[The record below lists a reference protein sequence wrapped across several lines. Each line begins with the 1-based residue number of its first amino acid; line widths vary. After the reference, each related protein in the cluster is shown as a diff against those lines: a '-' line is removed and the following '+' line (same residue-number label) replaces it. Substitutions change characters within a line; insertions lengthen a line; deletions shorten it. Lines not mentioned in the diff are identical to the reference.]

1 MKKGTLKM
9 SVSDIPHQFVAVGV
23 EDEGSRPA
31 AFAADFG
38 DLTFSGIVF
47 SATCRKSGRTRDS
60 SLRVSD
66 R

>member
-1 MKKGTLKM
+1 MLNRCKSYQMFHWDSDAVTL
-9 SVSDIPHQFVAVGV
+9 FVAVGV

-47 SATCRKSGRTRDS
+47 SATC
-60 SLRVSD
+60 
-66 R
+66 